1 MRVTTT
7 ADVVDLIDASFP
19 SAALGAALELGL
31 FWMIDER
38 PRSAPEIAA
47 ALGIPPARC
56 AYWLQLLEQ
65 AGLLERGPDGF
76 GASAAAR
83 TAIVQ
88 AFSRETWAFLA
99 LEARERL
106 PVLVDLALSIREGGP
121 LPPALQGPRPG
132 YVERMSADAGRARR
146 FTRML
151 EELHRPLAEELARRI
166 DARGVTR
173 VLDLGGG
180 SGVVSLALARRN
192 PGLAAVVVDIPAVCE
207 AGREIATANG
217 LADQVTYQP
226 ADILQDELPRPF
238 GLAIMC
244 DVGVYSERLFRR
256 VAAVMD
262 RDARFVI
269 ADVFAPAPGMAP
281 PSRVHWLFERSLSE
295 PRFAIETAGDVE
307 ARLQA
312 AGFRVLSR
320 ETLDPP
326 GSEAG
331 HGDLLTILCAALT
344 DGEPRPAI
352 GDAEAPWCGHPSG

>member
-1 MRVTTT
+1 MGLTTT
-7 ADVVDLIDASFP
+7 ADVLDLLDASFP
-19 SAALGAALELGL
+19 SAAVGAALELGL

-47 ALGIPPARC
+47 ALGIPSARC
-56 AYWLQLLEQ
+56 VYWLQLLEH
-65 AGLLERGPDGF
+65 AGLLERGPEGF
-76 GASAAAR
+76 ARSPVAR

-121 LPPALQGPRPG
+121 LPAALQAPRPG
-132 YVERMSADAGRARR
+132 YVETMSADTGRARR

-151 EELHRPLAEELARRI
+151 EELHRPLAEELAGRI

-192 PGLAAVVVDIPAVCE
+192 PGLTAVVVDIPAVCE
-207 AGREIATANG
+207 AGREIAATSG
-217 LADQVTYQP
+217 LADRVTYQP
-226 ADILQDELPRPF
+226 ADILRDDLPRPF
-238 GLAIMC
+238 GLAVMC
-244 DVGVYSERLFRR
+244 DVGVYSEKLFRR

-262 RDARFVI
+262 CGGRFVI
-269 ADVFAPAPGMAP
+269 ADVFAPAPGVAP
-281 PSRVHWLFERSLSE
+281 PSRVHWLLERSLSA

-307 ARLQA
+307 AMLQA

-320 ETLDPP
+320 ETMDPP
-326 GSEAG
+326 GAEAG
-331 HGDLLTILCAALT
+331 HGDLLTILCAAVP
-344 DGEPRPAI
+344 DE
-352 GDAEAPWCGHPSG
+352 